1 MTTPRN
7 RPDPGRRPDIETALK
22 DKYNVQWVYHRDVST
37 ADFDVDR
44 SLANQARFEALNA
57 DTVNQYA
64 EAAGR
69 GDPFPAVIA
78 YRPGRAANQKLVI
91 IDGNH
96 RLGAHMQ
103 AGVPINVYEVDRA
116 TKTNVIAIMTYS
128 FNTTHGRPTSPEER
142 VASALY
148 LIDSGSTQEGAAAE
162 LNLELKIVKKAFND
176 RRADQRALDTGVDMR
191 KWESL
196 SRVTRNRLLQIT
208 TDEGFGATV
217 DLTHA
222 AALGSDEVFEIVS
235 QLNQSRNAAKQR
247 SIVKN
252 LTEGLRG
259 RIQDA
264 GAGVTS
270 SKGHRN
276 SMTAKGRVGLMLGQ
290 ILSLPD
296 DIDGLANSY
305 APAERSEAALR
316 ILDASRKLEKLARQI
331 DPSVT

>member
-1 MTTPRN
+1 MTTPRKIS
-7 RPDPGRRPDIETALK
+7 PGRRPDVEAALK
-22 DKYNVQWVYHRDVST
+22 DKYKVQFVYHEDVST
-37 ADFDVDR
+37 EDFDVDR

-57 DTVNQYA
+57 DTVNTYA
-64 EAAGR
+64 EGVER
-69 GDPFPAVIA
+69 NDPFPAVIA
-78 YRPGRAANQKLVI
+78 YRPGKAANQKLVI

-103 AGVPINVYEVDRA
+103 AHKPINVYEVDRS
-116 TKTNVIAIMTYS
+116 TKTNIVAIMTYS
-128 FNTTHGRPTSPEER
+128 FNTTHGRPTSEPER
-142 VASALY
+142 IASALY
-148 LIDSGSTQEGAAAE
+148 LIDSGATQEVAAAE
-162 LNLELKIVKKAFND
+162 LNLQLKVVKKAFND
-176 RRADQRALDTGVDMR
+176 RKADQRALDASVDMR

-196 SRVTRNRLLQIT
+196 NRVTRNRLLQVS
-208 TDEGFGATV
+208 TDEGFAAMT

-222 AALGSDEVFEIVS
+222 AALGSDEVFDIVS
-235 QLNQSRNAAKQR
+235 QLNQSRSGTKQKA
-247 SIVKN
+247 IVRG
-252 LTEGLRG
+252 LGEELRG

-305 APAERSEAALR
+305 APAERPEAAQR
-316 ILDASRKLEKLARQI
+316 VLDASQKLEKLAHQL
-331 DPSVT
+331 DPSLA